1 MVKWHHHAVLYKTF
15 FEARGSNMQTSSLT
29 AHLWVLCSSYPN
41 LHLQTWASSYEGQV
55 LLSIFA
61 LLCLQLLIH
70 TDRYISLPWCGPHW
84 ANGNAKV
91 QKPKYKNGNT
101 EARKKAF
108 HLASWSHTL
117 TQTVRESD
125 LSRIIENRVGQ
136 FYYHI
141 ELILLYEQAQ
151 EYQGALVHHKCTAK
165 TNWLF

>member
-1 MVKWHHHAVLYKTF
+1 MEVLKQ
-15 FEARGSNMQTSSLT
+15 E
-29 AHLWVLCSSYPN
+29 
-41 LHLQTWASSYEGQV
+41 
-55 LLSIFA
+55 
-61 LLCLQLLIH
+61 
-70 TDRYISLPWCGPHW
+70 
-84 ANGNAKV
+84 
-91 QKPKYKNGNT
+91 
-101 EARKKAF
+101 KKAF

>member
-29 AHLWVLCSSYPN
+29 AHLWVPCSSYPN

-55 LLSIFA
+55 TAFY
-61 LLCLQLLIH
+61 LCTVVLATADTYFLGVAHIGQMEMLKCRNRNIKMEVL
-70 TDRYISLPWCGPHW
+70 
-84 ANGNAKV
+84 K
-91 QKPKYKNGNT
+91 Q
-101 EARKKAF
+101 EKKAF
-108 HLASWSHTL
+108 YLASWSHTL

-141 ELILLYEQAQ
+141 ELILLYEQSQ
-151 EYQGALVHHKCTAK
+151 EYQGALDHHKCTAK